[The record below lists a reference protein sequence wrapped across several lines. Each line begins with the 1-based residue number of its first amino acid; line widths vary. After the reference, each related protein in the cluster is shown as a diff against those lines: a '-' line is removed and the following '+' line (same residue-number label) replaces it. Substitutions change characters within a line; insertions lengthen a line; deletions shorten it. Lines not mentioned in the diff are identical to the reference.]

1 MNKILTNEFIN
12 NALNGIDSA
21 FVQEMLTTK
30 RLDRTALKRFASV
43 AIPVAA
49 TAAVVALCFGFG
61 RVRML
66 NAAENPLLK

>member
-1 MNKILTNEFIN
+1 MNERITNQLID
-12 NALNGIDSA
+12 NALCGIDST

-66 NAAENPLLK
+66 SAAENPLLK